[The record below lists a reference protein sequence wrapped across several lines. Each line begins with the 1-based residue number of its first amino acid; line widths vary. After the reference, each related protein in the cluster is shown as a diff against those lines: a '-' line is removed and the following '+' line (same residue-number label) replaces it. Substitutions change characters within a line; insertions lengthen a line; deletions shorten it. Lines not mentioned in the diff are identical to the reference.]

1 MSEITSSMVKE
12 LRERTSVG
20 MMDCKKA
27 LEAANG
33 DMDAAIKY
41 LREKGIAKAEA
52 KATRETCEGLVY
64 SYIHSNNKIGVLVE
78 VNCET
83 DFVAKTDDFIQLC
96 KDLAMQIAA
105 TNPLAITPEEIDPAI
120 IARETE
126 IATNKAINDKKPE
139 NIIPKIVEGHIAKYC
154 REHAL
159 MDQEFIKDPTRTV
172 KTLITDVVAKM
183 GENIKLNRFARF
195 SIGS

>member
-1 MSEITSSMVKE
+1 MSQITSVMVKE

-27 LEAANG
+27 LEAVNG

-52 KATRETCEGLVY
+52 KATRETTEGLVY
-64 SYIHSNNKIGVLVE
+64 AYIHSNNKIGVLVQ
-78 VNCET
+78 VDCET
-83 DFVAKTDDFIQLC
+83 DFVANTDDFKALC

-105 TNPLAITPEEIDPAI
+105 TNPLAISIEEIDPAI
-120 IARETE
+120 IERESE
-126 IATNKAINDKKPE
+126 IARNKAINDKKPE
-139 NIIPKIVEGHIAKYC
+139 NIVTKIVEGHIAKYC

-159 MDQEFIKDPTRTV
+159 LEQEFIKDPTRTV
-172 KTLITDVVAKM
+172 KSLITDIVAKM
-183 GENIKLNRFARF
+183 GENIKISKFARF

>member
-1 MSEITSSMVKE
+1 MSQITPAMVKE

-41 LREKGIAKAEA
+41 LREKGITKAEA

-64 SYIHSNNKIGVLVE
+64 SYIHSNSKLGVLVE
-78 VNCET
+78 VQCET

-105 TNPLAITPEEIDPAI
+105 TNPLAITIEEIDPAI
-120 IARETE
+120 LAREKE

-139 NIIPKIVEGHIAKYC
+139 NIIPKIVEGHLAKYC
-154 REHAL
+154 RDHAL
-159 MDQEFIKDPTRTV
+159 MEQEFIKDPSRNV
-172 KTLITDVVAKM
+172 KSIITDVVAKM
-183 GENIKLNRFARF
+183 GENIKLSRFARF
-195 SIGS
+195 SIGE

>member
-1 MSEITSSMVKE
+1 MSQITSAMVKE

-27 LEAANG
+27 LEAVNG

-41 LREKGIAKAEA
+41 LREKGITKAEA
-52 KATRETCEGLVY
+52 KATRETREGIVY

-120 IARETE
+120 IEREKE

-159 MDQEFIKDPTRTV
+159 MEQEFIKDPTRNV
-172 KTLITDVVAKM
+172 KSLLTDVVAKM
-183 GENIKLNRFARF
+183 GENIKINRFARF
-195 SIGS
+195 AIGE

>member
-1 MSEITSSMVKE
+1 MSQITPALVKE
-12 LRERTSVG
+12 LRERTGVG

-27 LEAANG
+27 LEAVQG

-41 LREKGIAKAEA
+41 LREKGITKAEA
-52 KATRETCEGLVY
+52 KASRETREGIVY
-64 SYIHSNNKIGVLVE
+64 SYIHSNSKIGVLVE

-105 TNPLAITPEEIDPAI
+105 TNPLAISPEEIDPAI
-120 IARETE
+120 IERERE

-139 NIIPKIVEGHIAKYC
+139 NIIPKIVEGHLAKYSK
-154 REHAL
+154 EHAL
-159 MDQEFIKDPTRTV
+159 LEQEFIKDPARTV
-172 KTLITDVVAKM
+172 KSLITDVVAKM
-183 GENIKLNRFARF
+183 GENIKINRFARF
-195 SIGS
+195 AIGD

>member
-1 MSEITSSMVKE
+1 MTQITSALVKE
-12 LRERTSVG
+12 LRERTGVG

-27 LEAANG
+27 LEHSGG

-41 LREKGIAKAEA
+41 LREKGISKAEA
-52 KATRETCEGLVY
+52 KATRETREGLVY
-64 SYIHSNNKIGVLVE
+64 SYIHSNHKIGVLIE

-83 DFVAKTDDFIQLC
+83 DFVAKTDDFKQLC

-120 IARETE
+120 IARERE

-139 NIIPKIVEGHIAKYC
+139 NIIPKIVDGHLAKYVK
-154 REHAL
+154 EHAL
-159 MDQEFIKDPTRTV
+159 LEQEFIRDPAQTV
-172 KTLITDVVAKM
+172 KALITDVVAKM
-183 GENIKLNRFARF
+183 GENIKVNRFARF
-195 SIGS
+195 SVGD

>member
-1 MSEITSSMVKE
+1 MVKE
-12 LRERTSVG
+12 LRERTGVG

-27 LEAANG
+27 LESVNG

-41 LREKGIAKAEA
+41 LREKGITKAEA
-52 KATRETCEGLVY
+52 KAARETKEGLVY
-64 SYIHSNNKIGVLVE
+64 SYIHSNNKMGVLIE

-105 TNPLAITPEEIDPAI
+105 TNPLALNPEDIDPAI
-120 IARETE
+120 IERERE

-139 NIIPKIVEGHIAKYC
+139 NIIPKIVEGHLAKYAK
-154 REHAL
+154 EHAL
-159 MDQEFIKDPTRTV
+159 MEQEFIKDGTRTV
-172 KTLITDVVAKM
+172 KSLITDVVAKM
-183 GENIKLNRFARF
+183 GENVKINRFARF
-195 SIGS
+195 SIGE

>member
-1 MSEITSSMVKE
+1 MTQITSALVKA
-12 LRERTSVG
+12 LRERTGVG

-27 LEAANG
+27 LEHSGG

-41 LREKGIAKAEA
+41 LREKGISKAEA
-52 KATRETCEGLVY
+52 KATRETREGLVY
-64 SYIHSNNKIGVLVE
+64 SYIHSNHKIGVLIE

-83 DFVAKTDDFIQLC
+83 DFVAKTDDFKQLC

-120 IARETE
+120 IARERE

-139 NIIPKIVEGHIAKYC
+139 NIIPKIVDGHLAKYVK
-154 REHAL
+154 EHAL
-159 MDQEFIKDPTRTV
+159 LEQEFIRDPAQTV
-172 KTLITDVVAKM
+172 KALITDVVAKM
-183 GENIKLNRFARF
+183 GENIKVNRFARF
-195 SIGS
+195 SVGD

>member
-1 MSEITSSMVKE
+1 MTQITPALIKD

-20 MMDCKKA
+20 MMDCKRA

-33 DMDAAIKY
+33 DMDAAIKF
-41 LREKGIAKAEA
+41 LREKGISKAEA
-52 KATRETCEGLVY
+52 KASRETREGVVY
-64 SYIHSNNKIGVLVE
+64 AYIHSNNKVGVLVE

-83 DFVAKTDDFIQLC
+83 DFVAQTDDFKQLC

-120 IARETE
+120 IERERE

-139 NIIPKIVEGHIAKYC
+139 NIIPKIVEGHLAKYT

-159 MDQEFIKDPTRTV
+159 LEQEFIKDPSTLV
-172 KTLITDVVAKM
+172 KSLITDIVAKM
-183 GENIKLNRFARF
+183 GENIRINRFARF
-195 SIGS
+195 SVGN

>member
-1 MSEITSSMVKE
+1 MSQITSALVKE

-27 LEAANG
+27 LEAVNG

-41 LREKGIAKAEA
+41 LREKGITKAEA
-52 KATRETCEGLVY
+52 KASRETKEGLVY
-64 SYIHSNNKIGVLVE
+64 AYIHSNNKLGVLVE

-83 DFVAKTDDFIQLC
+83 DFVAKTDDFVQLC

-120 IARETE
+120 IERERE

-139 NIIPKIVEGHIAKYC
+139 NIIPKIVEGHLAKYC
-154 REHAL
+154 KDHAL
-159 MDQEFIKDPTRTV
+159 LEQEFVKDPTRNV
-172 KTLITDVVAKM
+172 RSVITDVVAKM
-183 GENIKLNRFARF
+183 GENIKLNRFSRF
-195 SIGS
+195 SIG

>member
-1 MSEITSSMVKE
+1 MSQITSALVKE
-12 LRERTSVG
+12 LRERTGVG

-27 LEAANG
+27 LEAVNG

-41 LREKGIAKAEA
+41 LREKGITKAEA
-52 KATRETCEGLVY
+52 KAARETREGVVY

-96 KDLAMQIAA
+96 KDVSMQIAA

-120 IARETE
+120 IEREKE
-126 IATNKAINDKKPE
+126 IATNKAVNDKKPE
-139 NIIPKIVEGHIAKYC
+139 NIIPRIVEGHIAKYC
-154 REHAL
+154 KDHAL
-159 MDQEFIKDPTRTV
+159 LEQEFIKDPSRTV
-172 KTLITDVVAKM
+172 KSVITDVVAKM
-183 GENIKLNRFARF
+183 GENIKINRFARF
-195 SIGS
+195 AIGD

>member
-1 MSEITSSMVKE
+1 MSQITAELVKQ

-27 LEAANG
+27 LEATNG

-52 KATRETCEGLVY
+52 KATRATCEGIVY
-64 SYIHSNNKIGVLVE
+64 SYIHSNNRIGVLVE

-105 TNPLAITPEEIDPAI
+105 TNPLSITPEEIDPAI
-120 IARETE
+120 LDRERE

-139 NIIPKIVEGHIAKYC
+139 NIIPKIVEGHLAKYC
-154 REHAL
+154 KEHSL
-159 MDQEFIKDPTRTV
+159 MEQEFIKDPTRNV
-172 KTLITDVVAKM
+172 RSLVTDVVAKM

-195 SIGS
+195 AIGD